1 MIEKGN
7 TTNRF
12 KGFKYG
18 NDEDRQKEESWKQD
32 FRAQVNHKIQTGL
45 SWSDYQTIMVNGR
58 NGDE

>member
-18 NDEDRQKEESWKQD
+18 NDEDRQKEESWKQE
-32 FRAQVNHKIQTGL
+32 FRTTVNQKIQTGL
-45 SWSDYQTIMVNGR
+45 SWTDYQTIMVNGL